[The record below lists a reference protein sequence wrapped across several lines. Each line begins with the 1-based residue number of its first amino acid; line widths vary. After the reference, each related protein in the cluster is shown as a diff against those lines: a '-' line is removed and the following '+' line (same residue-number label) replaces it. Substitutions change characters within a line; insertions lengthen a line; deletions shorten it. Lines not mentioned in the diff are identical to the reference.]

1 MTSAL
6 DGGVIVTPRP
16 PLPPGK
22 DPVSIVQE
30 SVWTPGPVTIGA
42 KYLAPTGIGSPDL
55 LDRSQSLY
63 RLHSLGLLTLQTLTN
78 LTLHYFIII
87 HSYPILFYIIFQNKI
102 FNPNYILIFLILRSG
117 CDTFYYYYILVSSTR
132 RWPVYWSIHVSVEII
147 NKKKR

>member
-1 MTSAL
+1 
-6 DGGVIVTPRP
+6 
-16 PLPPGK
+16 
-22 DPVSIVQE
+22 
-30 SVWTPGPVTIGA
+30 
-42 KYLAPTGIGSPDL
+42 
-55 LDRSQSLY
+55 
-63 RLHSLGLLTLQTLTN
+63 